1 MRSQT
6 VEALEIVE
14 ADLRAARS
22 FYDSWRSDGSSYL
35 QARFRETVSWIAW
48 NPELFPRK
56 HRFFRRA
63 IIRNTYFAVFFVIEP
78 DVTTI
83 VAVLDLRQRPSAIR
97 RLLTKRSQ

>member
-1 MRSQT
+1 MRSQP

-22 FYDSWRSDGSSYL
+22 FYDSWRSDGSRYL
-35 QARFRETVSWIAW
+35 QARFHETVSWIGW

-63 IIRNTYFAVFFVIEP
+63 IIRNTYFAAFFVIEP

-97 RLLTKRSQ
+97 RLLATRR